1 MELEKTLT
9 ILAGL
14 LLLSLILER
23 AFHFIFHFSLWRKF
37 FEREDSW
44 IKSLKALIVF
54 GVSLWV
60 CIIYHIDAIAWIIAQ
75 SNMEGFLGISIT
87 ALVISGGSSGI
98 RRIMIFIRTLS
109 DEKIRIT
116 KAE

>member
-1 MELEKTLT
+1 MALEKTLT

-60 CIIYHIDAIAWIIAQ
+60 CIIYDIDAIAWIIAQ
-75 SNMEGFLGISIT
+75 GNEDFLGISIT

-116 KAE
+116 KGE